1 MLRFDGFCA
10 AALADDFFL
19 IFDFGEEFDDV
30 VGILL
35 EVFRFAIN
43 GRFQDRSGHA
53 APSQTNDH
61 RDLVYKKE
69 EERFAIGALRKKK
82 SAGERRRRRG
92 KISER
97 RGTKSAER
105 HAECGSRA
113 PAFHTA
119 VEVQND
125 AVSRIVSQ
133 TGTQS
138 PF

>member
-35 EVFRFAIN
+35 EVLRVAIN
-43 GRFQDRSGHA
+43 GGFQDRSGHA

-69 EERFAIGALRKKK
+69 EERFATGALRKKK

-92 KISER
+92 KITEL

-105 HAECGSRA
+105 HSIRPSRFKTTQYPESYRKPERKA
-113 PAFHTA
+113 LFA
-119 VEVQND
+119 
-125 AVSRIVSQ
+125 
-133 TGTQS
+133 TGHL
-138 PF
+138 